1 MDISANLKT
10 FIAQTYLKDPQR
22 SIDDDQPLMSSGII
36 DSFGLVDLSL
46 FIETEFG
53 LVFDPSD
60 FSVEQTDTVQQL
72 SALIQ
77 RRLKQ

>member
-1 MDISANLKT
+1 MDVSANLKT
-10 FIAQTYLKDPQR
+10 FIAQTYLKDPSR
-22 SIDDDQPLMSSGII
+22 AIGDDQPLLSSGII

-53 LVFDPSD
+53 LVLDPSD
-60 FSVEQTDTVQQL
+60 FSVDQTDTVRQL
-72 SALIQ
+72 SALIR